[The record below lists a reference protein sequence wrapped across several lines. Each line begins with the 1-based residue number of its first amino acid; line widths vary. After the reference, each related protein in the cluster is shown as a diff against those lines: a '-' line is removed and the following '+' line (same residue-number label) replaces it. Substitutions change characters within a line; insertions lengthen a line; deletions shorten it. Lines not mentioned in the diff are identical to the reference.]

1 MPILLSFSQRTHR
14 NIMFLQPSRY
24 GVRVTPLIFSLPI
37 YLGNLHGTELLL
49 DIFLL
54 KPFFVLIES
63 LGSKSLA
70 HGLFRLKMEVRV
82 LYTRVYY
89 IF

>member
-1 MPILLSFSQRTHR
+1 MPVLLSFGQRTHG
-14 NIMFLQPSRY
+14 NIMFLQPTRDCI
-24 GVRVTPLIFSLPI
+24 GVAPLILSFAI

-54 KPFFVLIES
+54 KPVFILIES

-70 HGLFRLKMEVRV
+70 HGLVRLKKEVRV
-82 LYTRVYY
+82 LYTRLYY